1 MLKFHFDSDNILS
14 YKTLKRLEN
23 VYD

>member
-1 MLKFHFDSDNILS
+1 MKFHFDSDNILS